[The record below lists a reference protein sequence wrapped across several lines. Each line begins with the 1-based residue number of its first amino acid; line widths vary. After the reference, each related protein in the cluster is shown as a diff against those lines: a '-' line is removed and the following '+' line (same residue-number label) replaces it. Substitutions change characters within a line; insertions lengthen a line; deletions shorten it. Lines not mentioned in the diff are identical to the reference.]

1 MFEKLKV
8 EDPIKNAVL
17 VLIDEEILNIS
28 YEETVDF
35 EIYKVTNSIIF
46 LDYIEEILNK
56 VAAKSFKSKITIIN
70 IFNSFQN
77 YLRILLKLNEFD
89 YNRQSTIDEFKKS
102 MKSLS
107 SVNNVDFEPK
117 LGLGQCDLPL
127 SFRLINV
134 LPSRLIGQETMT
146 INSIL
151 LQQFLRF
158 SSLKHGSTLISTIN
172 VDSIKQQP
180 LEFLETLDLSTP
192 KPIFD
197 STQTQE
203 FPLIIPNG
211 WDSFNKI
218 ILLGNSSIYRH
229 DLLLTSERD
238 CNELNNVYNN
248 TFYNSIDISELFKR
262 IIPNYDKLENC
273 DKTSN
278 LMTFNDMLQKVQEA
292 EIHTDPDITI

>member
-8 EDPIKNAVL
+8 EDPIKNTVL
-17 VLIDEEILNIS
+17 VLVDEEILNIS
-28 YEETVDF
+28 YEETGDF
-35 EIYKVTNSIIF
+35 EIYKFTNSIIF

-70 IFNSFQN
+70 IFNSFEN
-77 YLRILLKLNEFD
+77 YFRILLKLHQFD
-89 YNRQSTIDEFKKS
+89 HNRQSTIDEFKKS
-102 MKSLS
+102 MKSFN
-107 SVNNVDFEPK
+107 SVNNDDFEPK

-127 SFRLINV
+127 SFCLINV
-134 LPSRLIGQETMT
+134 LPSKLIGQETMT

-151 LQQFLRF
+151 LQQVLRF
-158 SSLKHGSTLISTIN
+158 TSLKHGSALLSTSN
-172 VDSIKQQP
+172 VELIKQQP

-197 STQTQE
+197 STQK

-218 ILLGNSSIYRH
+218 ILLSNSSIYRH

-238 CNELNNVYNN
+238 CNVLNNVYNN
-248 TFYNSIDISELFKR
+248 TFYNSIDKSELLKR
-262 IIPNYDKLENC
+262 IIPNYDRHENC
-273 DKTSN
+273 EKTSN
-278 LMTFNDMLQKVQEA
+278 LMTFNDMLQKVQEP